1 VAGEAA
7 GALAAAR
14 GTGVTEVQLER
25 QVLDGLRSHGW
36 HAWRTH
42 DAKHRPATI
51 GVTDIEAVKDGRFLA
66 IECKVGNAQPTV
78 EQQTHIGLLRAA
90 GHAVVVARSWDDV
103 ERYL

>member
-1 VAGEAA
+1 MTEA
-7 GALAAAR
+7 
-14 GTGVTEVQLER
+14 QLER

-42 DAKHRPATI
+42 DAKHRPAYP
-51 GVTDIEAVKDGRFLA
+51 GVTDIEAVKEPARTLY
-66 IECKVGNAQPTV
+66 IECKIGNAQPTV